1 MMRVKGT
8 SIKATSSFIRR
19 QFKDSGFDQWFEA
32 LSDGAKE
39 LFHPDAGIMTNSW
52 YPMDLGFIEPHRVA
66 VNLFYLGD
74 TMGVWKMGRHAAEYG
89 LRGVY
94 KIFVRI
100 GSPTFLIKKTSQ
112 VFNTFYEPGKAFV
125 PDHDKGYGIL
135 RIVDFPEKTGLVEIR
150 VAGWVERALEIS
162 GCDDVSV
169 VIGKSLTKGDDHI
182 EIICRWKEK

>member
-1 MMRVKGT
+1 MRVKGT
-8 SIKATSSFIRR
+8 SIKATGSFIRR

-66 VNLFYLGD
+66 IDLFYLGD
-74 TMGVWKMGRHAAEYG
+74 NRGAWKMGRHAAEWG

-100 GSPTFLIKKTSQ
+100 GTVSFLVKKAGKL
-112 VFNTFYEPGKAFV
+112 FNTFYEPANAYV
-125 PDHDKGYGIL
+125 PEQDKGYAIL
-135 RIVDFPEKTGLVEIR
+135 RIADFPEKTGLVEMR
-150 VAGWVERALEIS
+150 TGGWIERAIEIS
-162 GCDDVSV
+162 GCDNASV
-169 VIGKSLTKGDDHI
+169 VVSKSLTKGDDVI
-182 EIICRWKEK
+182 ELICRWKDK